1 MKAISRWRA
10 MACLVAVALWAVL
23 PVTAQEEAAGAEP
36 AVEVSAPVSREV
48 QYATDE
54 IYKAVAPMLIPRE
67 RRVERGAPAV
77 VGAGNAMGETERI
90 QHLMYDGM
98 DLVLDED
105 FEAAIPKLEAVLSA
119 EPTLAPV
126 WSTLGWTYWRV
137 GRQADAVA
145 LWKRYLTIDPLHPL
159 AHLLMGNAFVGTGRL
174 REAETHLKR
183 SLELDSHQ
191 IEPQLVLATVYRWT
205 ARYQASVQLLRE
217 LLAQHPDRMDVQNQ
231 LGISLFENGSYDEAL
246 PLLEQG
252 VRALPNDRDL
262 ARVHARCLLRTGN
275 LVEAQVRARRLLR
288 ANDTD
293 LELLLLLAEAPRY
306 NNDPAASLPF
316 LQRIVGSST
325 DERVLTE
332 AHLKMIEIHSRLWER
347 EPQKYSLEEAI
358 GSVEALLEID
368 PGNPSWRQTYGGLL
382 LMNRQYPAA
391 ARQFD
396 WLIGNSTT
404 NVLSARIGLF
414 EVGQASANYGMGR
427 QHLDYIASVNPSDPY
442 LHQMHA
448 RLELARGNMPEA
460 YDAVDKLEAAGMR
473 GAVAVLQYAGLSDSD
488 WADSMSIRRFRL
500 QMLALKQAGYR
511 FLTPSQIA
519 PFFAGL
525 EQPAWKDRADY
536 VPPRAVVVMFDQ
548 VDGRTLRLA
557 TEVANDLDIVF
568 ALNVPA
574 GPVNVGHAGIAGI
587 ETLRE
592 YAKTGRW
599 VFGSMLYDA
608 VTLAPVRE
616 DGRLGSPL
624 ANRIWLA
631 ADDVYESELEFAK
644 RVRHEYKESRRLL
657 REWLG
662 ESEPVNFVSYPY
674 GEYGQGLLGNV
685 DNAIA
690 VNLNEAAINYEIGFT
705 QSVFGYAVNGDNP
718 LMYQRYAPGLF
729 ASGQD
734 VIDHLAM
741 HHPVFMARRMRAE
754 FAALDG
760 RLYRARE
767 NLELLR
773 RAGYPQQPYDRIEAY
788 VYDRLA
794 LRFGVVRQ
802 TEKSDKGMFDLEIE
816 HPFVGG
822 QFDWFR
828 DSLERRNWTTTG
840 FAGLYLTP
848 VIHGE
853 ARGGYGEFRQ
863 DYTVNLAGEEETP
876 VLEGRNA
883 TVTETFVGARVG
895 MRYER
900 EKIKSSPITLN
911 AGLERHEYRGDAY
924 FDDWAYMFETAF
936 RPALAFD
943 VLLRFDHTA
952 MPSARSLVEENLTYD
967 QYSYGGAL
975 RLRDW
980 WDVWTR
986 ASFFDIDD
994 GNERLHL
1001 EISTLWELVE
1011 DAGLLAGLEY
1021 SYVDAKH
1028 SKVDYWTPYRLNQWM
1043 LVGQLRSNL
1052 YRLYYDVS
1060 LKWGYAR
1067 EDIREEDQAA
1077 YDRLVERARLFQFD
1091 AGDGPESEWV
1101 EVFSANAA
1109 LRMNL
1114 GRNLHAHWEGLYTES
1129 VNYHEYK
1136 TIAGLT
1142 LIF

>member
-1 MKAISRWRA
+1 MKAISGWRCVLFLAAAALHVVFPA
-10 MACLVAVALWAVL
+10 MS
-23 PVTAQEEAAGAEP
+23 QEAPAGAGP
-36 AVEVSAPVSREV
+36 VAGPSAPVSREAR
-48 QYATDE
+48 YATDE
-54 IYKAVAPMLIPRE
+54 IYKTVAPMLIPRDKRAE
-67 RRVERGAPAV
+67 RVDPATGGA
-77 VGAGNAMGETERI
+77 VGAMSETDRTR
-90 QHLMYDGM
+90 QLMYDGM
-98 DLVLDED
+98 DLVLDEE

-119 EPTLAPV
+119 EPTLTPV
-126 WSTLGWTYWRV
+126 WSTLGWTYWKV
-137 GRQADAVA
+137 GRQADAVE
-145 LWKRYLTIDPLHPL
+145 LWKRYLTLDPLHPQ

-174 REAETHLKR
+174 REAEIHLKR
-183 SLELDSHQ
+183 SMELDPHQ

-205 ARYQASVQLLRE
+205 ARYQASVQQLRE
-217 LLAQHPDRMDVQNQ
+217 LLAQHPDRMDIQNQ
-231 LGISLFENGSYDEAL
+231 LGISLFENGNYDEAL

-252 VRALPNDRDL
+252 IRALPNDREL

-275 LVEAQVRARRLLR
+275 LTEAQVRARRLLR

-316 LQRIVGSST
+316 LQRIADSST

-332 AHLKMIEIHSRLWER
+332 AHLKMIEIQSRLWER
-347 EPQKYSLEEAI
+347 EPQTYSLEGAI
-358 GSVEALLEID
+358 ESAEVLLEID

-404 NVLSARIGLF
+404 NVLSARTGLF

-427 QHLDYIASVNPSDPY
+427 QHLDYIAAVNPSDPY

-460 YDAVDKLEAAGMR
+460 YDAIDKLEAAGLR

-511 FLTPSQIA
+511 FLTPVQIA

-525 EQPAWKDRADY
+525 EQPAWKDRADH
-536 VPPRAVVVMFDQ
+536 VPSRAVVVMFDQ

-557 TEVANDLDIVF
+557 TEVADDLDVVF
-568 ALNVPA
+568 ALNVPS
-574 GPVNVGHAGIAGI
+574 GPVKEGHAGLAGI

-599 VFGSMLYDA
+599 VFGSMLHDA

-616 DGRLGSPL
+616 DGRLGSTL

-631 ADDVYESELEFAK
+631 AEDIYESELDFVK
-644 RVRHEYKESRRLL
+644 RVGHEYKESRRLL

-662 ESEPVNFVSYPY
+662 DSEPVNFVAYPY

-690 VNLNEAAINYEIGFT
+690 VNLNEAAINYELGFT

-718 LMYQRYAPGLF
+718 LMYQRYTPGLF
-729 ASGQD
+729 DSGQD

-741 HHPVFMARRMRAE
+741 HHPVLMARRMRAE

-760 RLYRARE
+760 RLHRALE

-773 RAGYPQQPYDRIEAY
+773 RAGYPQEPYDRIEAY

-794 LRFGVVRQ
+794 LRFGVARQ

-822 QFDWFR
+822 HFDWFR
-828 DSLERRNWTTTG
+828 DSLERRNWTTAG

-863 DYTVNLAGEEETP
+863 DFTVNLAREEETP
-876 VLEGRNA
+876 VLEDRSVK
-883 TVTETFVGARVG
+883 VTETFAGARVG

-900 EKIKSSPITLN
+900 EKTKSSPVTLN
-911 AGLERHEYRGDAY
+911 AGLERHEYRGDAD
-924 FDDWAYMFETAF
+924 FNDWAYMFETAF
-936 RPALAFD
+936 RPVLPLD

-952 MPSARSLVEENLTYD
+952 MPSARSLVEEQLTYD
-967 QYSYGGAL
+967 HYSYGGAL
-975 RLRDW
+975 RVRDW

-986 ASFFDIDD
+986 ASYFVIDD

-1001 EISTLWELVE
+1001 ELSTLWELVE

-1021 SYVDAKH
+1021 SYVNAKH
-1028 SKVDYWTPYRLNQWM
+1028 DKVDYWTPYNLDQWM
-1043 LVGQLRSNL
+1043 LVGQLRSNY
-1052 YRLYYDVS
+1052 YRFYYDVS

-1077 YDRLVERARLFQFD
+1077 YDRLVVRAKLFKFD
-1091 AGDGPESEWV
+1091 AGEGPESEWV

-1114 GRNLHAHWEGLYTES
+1114 GRYLHAHWEGLYTES

>member
-1 MKAISRWRA
+1 M
-10 MACLVAVALWAVL
+10 
-23 PVTAQEEAAGAEP
+23 AQEAGMDAGT
-36 AVEVSAPVSREV
+36 VAPVQESREV
-48 QYATDE
+48 RYATDE
-54 IYKAVAPMLIPRE
+54 IYKAVAPMLIPRDQ
-67 RRVERGAPAV
+67 RVARGAAAT
-77 VGAGNAMGETERI
+77 GSAGGGTPETDRI
-90 QHLMYDGM
+90 LHLMYDGM
-98 DLVLDED
+98 DLVLDGDYE
-105 FEAAIPKLEAVLSA
+105 EAIPKLEAVLSA
-119 EPTLAPV
+119 EPTLIPV

-137 GRQADAVA
+137 GRQADAVD
-145 LWKRYLTIDPLHPL
+145 LWKRFLALDPQHPQ

-174 REAETHLKR
+174 REAEIHLKR
-183 SLELDSHQ
+183 SLELDPHQ
-191 IEPQLVLATVYRWT
+191 IEPQLVLATLYRWT

-217 LLAQHPDRMDVQNQ
+217 LLSRYPDRMDVQNE
-231 LGISLFENGSYDEAL
+231 LGISLFENGNYDEAL
-246 PLLEQG
+246 PLLERG
-252 VRALPNDRDL
+252 VRALPNDREL

-275 LVEAQVRARRLLR
+275 LAEAQIRARRLLR
-288 ANDTD
+288 SNDTD

-306 NNDPAASLPF
+306 NNDPAASLPY
-316 LQRIVGSST
+316 LQRITRAST

-347 EPQKYSLEEAI
+347 EPQKHSLEAAI
-358 GSVEALLEID
+358 ESAGALLEID
-368 PGNPSWRQTYGGLL
+368 PDNPSWRQTYGGLL
-382 LMNRQYPAA
+382 LMNRQYTAS

-396 WLIGNSTT
+396 WLIDNSTT
-404 NVLSARIGLF
+404 NVLAARTGLF
-414 EVGQASANYGMGR
+414 EVGQATANYGMGR
-427 QHLDYIASVNPSDPY
+427 KHFDYIASVNPANPY

-460 YDAVDKLEAAGMR
+460 YDALDKLEAAGLR

-488 WADSMSIRRFRL
+488 WADTLSARRFRL

-511 FLTPSQIA
+511 FLTPAQIA
-519 PFFAGL
+519 PFFAEL
-525 EQPAWKDRADY
+525 EQPAWQDRHDY

-557 TEVANDLDIVF
+557 TEVANDLDLVF
-568 ALNVPA
+568 ALDVPV

-587 ETLRE
+587 EVLRE

-599 VFGSMLYDA
+599 VIGSMLYEA

-616 DGRLGSPL
+616 DGRLGSSL

-631 ADDVYESELEFAK
+631 ADGMYESELDFAK
-644 RVRHEYKESRRLL
+644 RVRHEYSESRRLL

-662 ESEPVNFVSYPY
+662 ASEPVNFVAYPY

-685 DNAIA
+685 DDAIA

-718 LMYQRYAPGLF
+718 LMYQRYTPALF
-729 ASGQD
+729 DSGQD
-734 VIDHLAM
+734 VLDHLAM
-741 HHPVFMARRMRAE
+741 HHPLFLARRMRAE

-773 RAGYPQQPYDRIEAY
+773 RAGYAQRPYDRIEAY

-794 LRFGVVRQ
+794 LRFGVARQ

-816 HPFVGG
+816 HPYVGG

-840 FAGLYLTP
+840 LAGLYLTP

-853 ARGGYGEFRQ
+853 VRGGYGEFRQ

-876 VLEGRNA
+876 VLEGRRA
-883 TVTETFVGARVG
+883 KVTEKFVGGRIG
-895 MRYER
+895 MRYEPT
-900 EKIKSSPITLN
+900 KTKSSPVTLN
-911 AGLERHEYRGDAY
+911 AGLERHEYRGDAD
-924 FDDWAYMFETAF
+924 FEDWAYMFETAF
-936 RPALAFD
+936 RPAPAFD
-943 VLLRFDHTA
+943 VILRFDHAA
-952 MPSARSLVEENLTYD
+952 MPSARSLVEEELTYD
-967 QYSYGGAL
+967 QYAYGGAL
-975 RLRDW
+975 RVRDW
-980 WDVWTR
+980 WDIWTR

-1001 EISTLWELVE
+1001 ELSTLWELSE

-1021 SYVDAKH
+1021 GYVDARHAKI
-1028 SKVDYWTPYRLNQWM
+1028 DYWTPYRLNQWM
-1043 LVGQLRSNL
+1043 LVGRLRKNF
-1052 YRLYYDVS
+1052 YRFYYDVS
-1060 LKWGYAR
+1060 LKFGYAR
-1067 EDIREEDQAA
+1067 EDVRPEDEAA
-1077 YDRLVERARLFQFD
+1077 YERLVERARLFQFD
-1091 AGDGPESEWV
+1091 AGDAPESEWV

-1114 GRNLHAHWEGLYTES
+1114 GRRLQAYWEGLYTES